1 MANNLANPAAAICAI
16 ALAGCMGSCVDNDYD
31 LSKDIDLTV
40 NIGGGE
46 LALPASSTDELT
58 LSQILDLNDE
68 SSIKTVDEA
77 TNSYGNVYGD
87 YVLMQSG
94 TPSTSVFSV
103 PEVSIDDLSNSGSTY
118 TTDLDPFVNPGT
130 TKITQ
135 NVNPTL
141 NTIDLSDDD
150 VTRDLVSLDEA
161 TTEIDMTFTIGY
173 NSSDFSGYASI
184 DEGYKAVFD
193 DSWTL
198 EIVDATT
205 AQFLRVDDTHR
216 NIVYFTSDK
225 KITSSAPAV
234 CNIRLTHIDF
244 TSMPE
249 GQGLYERGKF
259 HMDTKVESEGT
270 VSISGEELAVGS
282 TANLEL
288 VVTTAV
294 SSADLIAITGI
305 VDPEINV
312 NTSEFAINDIPDFL
326 KEPGNNLDINNP
338 QIYLT
343 VNNTSPVAVN
353 LNGQLVGHKD
363 DGSTVTVG
371 IGQNYGTSPIVLQK
385 NTVNLICISRTGTTS
400 SQAGIVDVTVPDL
413 GNVLAS
419 IPETISFEN
428 IDAKATQ
435 QPVTLTLDTDYS
447 FTSDYEAYIPLAF
460 GPDFRLIYNKI
471 DAGWDED
478 LEKYD
483 FNEVH
488 ITLNVINSIP
498 MDMVPEVIALDHNE
512 NPISNI
518 TATITGV
525 IDAGTPASPKDSS
538 VSIILKS
545 TAGNM
550 KELDGVKL
558 VFNGTTKAEY
568 VGTNL
573 NATQTLKFTDIR
585 ISVVGGVTID
595 LND

>member
-1 MANNLANPAAAICAI
+1 MANHYANPAMAICAV
-16 ALAGCMGSCVDNDYD
+16 ALAGCLGSCVDNDYD

-46 LALPASSTDELT
+46 LTLPSSSTDELT
-58 LSQILDLNDE
+58 LSQILDLEDD
-68 SSIKTVDEA
+68 SSIKTIDEA

-103 PEVSIDDLSNSGSTY
+103 PEVSIDELGMSGSTY
-118 TTDLDPFVNPGT
+118 TSALDPFVNPGSA
-130 TKITQ
+130 KITRD
-135 NVNPTL
+135 VNPTI
-141 NTIDLSDDD
+141 NTIDLTDDD
-150 VTRDLVSLDEA
+150 VTRDLVRLDEA
-161 TTEIDMTFTIGY
+161 TAEIDMTFTIGY
-173 NSSDFSGYASI
+173 NSNDFAGYASI

-193 DSWTL
+193 ASWTL
-198 EIVDATT
+198 EIVDAAT
-205 AQFLRVDDTHR
+205 AGFMRVDDTHK
-216 NIVYFTSDK
+216 NIVYFTADK
-225 KITSSAPAV
+225 RITASAPAV
-234 CNIRLTHIDF
+234 CKLRLTHIDF
-244 TSMPE
+244 TSMPA

-270 VSISGEELAVGS
+270 VSISGDDLAVGS

-288 VVTTAV
+288 FVATAV
-294 SSADLIAITGI
+294 SSANLIAVTGI

-312 NTSEFAINDIPDFL
+312 STSEFAINDIPDFL
-326 KEPGNNLDINNP
+326 KEPGNNLDLYNP

-343 VNNTSPVAVN
+343 VHNTSPVAVT
-353 LNGQLVGHKD
+353 LNGQLVGHNE
-363 DGSTVTVG
+363 DGTNVTVG
-371 IGQNYGTSPIVLQK
+371 IGQNYGTSAIVLQG
-385 NTVNLICISRTGTTS
+385 NTVNHICISRTGSTS
-400 SQAGIVDVTVPDL
+400 TESGIVNVIAPDL

-419 IPETISFEN
+419 IPKTISFEN
-428 IDAKATQ
+428 IEAKAVQ

-460 GPDFRLIYNKI
+460 GPDFKLNYNKI

-478 LEKYD
+478 LEKYN
-483 FNEVH
+483 FNEVR
-488 ITLNVINSIP
+488 ITMNVSNTIP

-512 NPISNI
+512 QPISNI

-525 IDAGTPASPKDSS
+525 IDAGTLGNPTVSQ
-538 VSIILKS
+538 VSILLKS
-545 TAGNM
+545 TAENM
-550 KELDGVKL
+550 KALDGVKL

-573 NATQTLKFTDIR
+573 NATQAMKFTDIR
-585 ISVVGGVTID
+585 LSIIGGVTID